1 MIPIRCLRKPGQRY
15 QGIAAGQHI
24 EILGGEAQ
32 TFPCDVAE
40 LLLEK
45 KDNNGN
51 PLFERVEI
59 LTTDIQ
65 AALGLQHQWKQW
77 PSS

>member
-1 MIPIRCLRKPGQRY
+1 MIPIKCLRKPDQRY

-24 EILGGEAQ
+24 EIKGGEAQ
-32 TFPCDVAE
+32 TFATEVAE
-40 LLLEK
+40 MLLAK

-65 AALGLQHQWKQW
+65 AALGLQHQWRQW